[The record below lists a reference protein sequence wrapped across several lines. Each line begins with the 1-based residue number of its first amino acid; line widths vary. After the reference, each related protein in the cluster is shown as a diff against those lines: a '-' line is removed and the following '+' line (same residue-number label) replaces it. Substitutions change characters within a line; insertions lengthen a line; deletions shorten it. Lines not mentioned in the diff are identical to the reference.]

1 MGPKD
6 LKGLSGIHSSEAKLH
21 IVNAFPVYPIPFMQY
36 HFFQDFSRYSRDAL
50 ICIKKCPFKH
60 FSLLKK

>member
-21 IVNAFPVYPIPFMQY
+21 IVNAFSVYPIPFMQY
-36 HFFQDFSRYSRDAL
+36 NFFRIFQN
-50 ICIKKCPFKH
+50 IVEM
-60 FSLLKK
+60 LLYV